1 MQWFTNPKKSD
12 LGWLRYHSPY
22 LAHHFLVM
30 SPSVRLAPFWRGRF
44 QHCLTQFPPHTRRH
58 IHLSHS
64 EKKDVKGCQRIHW
77 KWNCSFSAPLK
88 LETSELAGNT
98 WFKWPSMLVPQRMP
112 WFYRVAHLDPSYII
126 PPSSTRKKTTKE
138 TMPTWQPN
146 LSGWW
151 LTYPSEKWWSSSVGV
166 TIPNIYIYI
175 WKVIKAVFQTT
186 NQSLITINQHHSP
199 LLTIIN
205 HPIGPIAY

>member
-22 LAHHFLVM
+22 LAHQFLVM

-58 IHLSHS
+58 IHLSHG

-88 LETSELAGNT
+88 LETSELAGNGSNGQACWFLNACHDSIVLPT
-98 WFKWPSMLVPQRMP
+98 WIPATSFRQLVKGKNDKGNH
-112 WFYRVAHLDPSYII
+112 ANL
-126 PPSSTRKKTTKE
+126 TTK
-138 TMPTWQPN
+138 
-146 LSGWW
+146 
-151 LTYPSEKWWSSSVGV
+151 
-166 TIPNIYIYI
+166 
-175 WKVIKAVFQTT
+175 FR
-186 NQSLITINQHHSP
+186 
-199 LLTIIN
+199 
-205 HPIGPIAY
+205 